1 MTINKRFKHTA
12 LAISII
18 ALGLI
23 TLVFLK
29 LTAPL
34 VLAKPVAERVW
45 PVATQLIKVSSF
57 RPELKEYGT
66 VIAGNQAELRPQVS
80 GRIVQIGENYYEGAI
95 ITKGDLLAKIDPFD
109 YQIKLEDSK
118 AALDEVLNRIAET
131 EGEIKYETQ
140 LLKITRA
147 QVVIRKRDLERRRKL
162 SKRGSS
168 SQKSL
173 DDAEISYNNAAKDVA
188 MRQQIN
194 LRLRN
199 RLNQQ
204 KASGVRARSALKSAK
219 RNVQETTIMAPFD
232 GFLANADVS
241 VGQRVFTNERLARL
255 IETKRLEVKF
265 RLSESK
271 FSNLIKA
278 PQTTSKNNFSNSELI
293 GKEVKIKWNMGN
305 QTFNYKATI
314 QRLGAE
320 IDVKGGGIDVYARL
334 SNIGLNTSLRPG
346 AFVEVIVRSRI
357 FKNVAK
363 IPDTAVVQ
371 SNIVYLIEKGRVKE
385 VTIKQVQRGKNY
397 ILIRGNGLDGQRVI
411 TRPFPKIANGL
422 LVESK

>member
-80 GRIVQIGENYYEGAI
+80 GRIVEIGENYYEGAI

-357 FKNVAK
+357 FKNVK
-363 IPDTAVVQ
+363 
-371 SNIVYLIEKGRVKE
+371 
-385 VTIKQVQRGKNY
+385 
-397 ILIRGNGLDGQRVI
+397 
-411 TRPFPKIANGL
+411 
-422 LVESK
+422 

>member
-1 MTINKRFKHTA
+1 
-12 LAISII
+12 
-18 ALGLI
+18 
-23 TLVFLK
+23 
-29 LTAPL
+29 
-34 VLAKPVAERVW
+34 
-45 PVATQLIKVSSF
+45 
-57 RPELKEYGT
+57 
-66 VIAGNQAELRPQVS
+66 
-80 GRIVQIGENYYEGAI
+80 
-95 ITKGDLLAKIDPFD
+95 
-109 YQIKLEDSK
+109 
-118 AALDEVLNRIAET
+118 
-131 EGEIKYETQ
+131 
-140 LLKITRA
+140 
-147 QVVIRKRDLERRRKL
+147 
-162 SKRGSS
+162 
-168 SQKSL
+168 
-173 DDAEISYNNAAKDVA
+173 
-188 MRQQIN
+188 
-194 LRLRN
+194 LRN
-199 RLNQQ
+199 RLNRQ